1 MPPLDYGRMISLLP
15 IREFLCDG
23 NDLSSVEA
31 DDLGFVWSPGH
42 NLLVF
47 ATTREYVE
55 DALSRPNVSVVLV
68 DESVETDSLEISSRA
83 RVIRVVNA
91 KLNFFR
97 LHNSLRSTIN
107 FPASTIH
114 SSSEVHPSSSIGA
127 TGVSIGKNCVIE
139 SHVTIESGV
148 QIGDNVVIRSGCR
161 IGADAMDIKD
171 DEGGNPYMTDHLGR
185 VEIDDNVEI
194 GSNSVIDRSIFRQTK
209 TYVGSFTKMG
219 CLVNISHGVCLG
231 SRNRIASGVKICGS
245 TVVGDD
251 NWFGPGVIVSNLLS
265 IGSRNYVAL
274 GSSVL
279 SDLEDDW
286 KVVGNKIFRTR
297 KLF

>member
-1 MPPLDYGRMISLLP
+1 MISLHP
-15 IREFLCDG
+15 IREFLCEG
-23 NDLSSVEA
+23 EAVISVEA
-31 DDLGFVWSPGH
+31 DDLGFVWSPGQ

-47 ATTREYVE
+47 ATTREFAE
-55 DALSRPNVSVVLV
+55 DALSRPNVSAVLV
-68 DESVETDSLEISSRA
+68 DKSVDTDSLEIPSRA

-114 SSSEVHPSSSIGA
+114 ATSEVHPSSSISS
-127 TGVSIGKNCVIE
+127 TGVSVGKNCVIE
-139 SHVTIESGV
+139 SHVTIEAGV
-148 QIGDNVVIRSGCR
+148 QIHDNVIIRSGCR

-171 DEGGNPYMTDHLGR
+171 DERGNPYMTDHLGQ
-185 VEIDDNVEI
+185 VEIGNDVEV

-209 TYVGSFTKMG
+209 TLVGSFTKMG
-219 CLVNISHGVCLG
+219 CLVNVSHGVHLG
-231 SRNRIASGVKICGS
+231 SRNRLAAGVKICGS

-251 NWFGPGVIVSNLLS
+251 NWFGPGVIVSNLLR

-279 SDLEDDW
+279 ADLEDDW
-286 KVVGNKIFRTR
+286 KVVGSKVFKSR